1 MYIARRAGSQWQRS
15 EVSAVELGQW
25 EASGGKAENALK
37 WLSREPGLP
46 PPGSSGRTAD
56 GRARWRRR
64 TMRCRTS
71 LPTLSAS
78 SQPQGA
84 GERRGR
90 WHFVWLLRQALC
102 EEVLCSAALRRSYC
116 PPLGV
121 LASTSSAS
129 TRHSTAHGVQE
140 RHTNPRTAP
149 AAQQCT
155 EPPPLRACSR

>member
-1 MYIARRAGSQWQRS
+1 
-15 EVSAVELGQW
+15 
-25 EASGGKAENALK
+25 
-37 WLSREPGLP
+37 
-46 PPGSSGRTAD
+46 
-56 GRARWRRR
+56 
-64 TMRCRTS
+64 MRCRTS